1 MEKTIDFE
9 VKENSVQE
17 FADKYFIDA
26 QRPMD
31 GSGRKEPINP
41 YYLLGRQEVFVRK
54 EIMEI
59 IENDATIKFSL
70 ADESRNTRT
79 RLVNIYQYS
88 IEKYDD
94 VLLKLELIDFK
105 VEIAK

>member
-9 VKENSVQE
+9 VKENSIQE
-17 FADKYFIDA
+17 FAEKYFVDPT
-26 QRPMD
+26 RGMD
-31 GSGRKEPINP
+31 GVGRKEPVNP

-54 EIMEI
+54 EIMEV
-59 IENDATIKFSL
+59 IENDPTIKFTL